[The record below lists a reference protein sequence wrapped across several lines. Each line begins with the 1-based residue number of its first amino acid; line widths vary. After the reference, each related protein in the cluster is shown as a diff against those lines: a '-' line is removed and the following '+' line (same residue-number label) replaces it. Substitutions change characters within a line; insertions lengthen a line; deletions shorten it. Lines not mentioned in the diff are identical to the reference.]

1 MRKIQNDKKT
11 PRATTRPGLAPKKR
25 SVRNAKSLFKYM
37 DRSGWEQNST
47 ALNFDIVMKKLKK
60 LREAG
65 RQDAIIVDSGFK
77 LRNSFRG

>member
-1 MRKIQNDKKT
+1 MQADKK
-11 PRATTRPGLAPKKR
+11 PPCATTRQGLAPKKR
-25 SVRNAKSLFKYM
+25 SVRNVKALFKYM
-37 DRSGWEQNST
+37 DRSGWEQNSS

-60 LREAG
+60 LRETG